1 MDRTFRIKSVN
12 GDTSFQHVTLKITP
26 NVDGDYFD
34 MQGNYL
40 GSTANSQKKIYIL
53 GLDPTGMPYSSS
65 NIPEDFFDEQVSF
78 TGIGNVVNL
87 RAGTKYG
94 TIVTNISRDIKLIVS
109 KKILSHYYTDA
120 GYDLN
125 ELKYK
130 SITQVPDK
138 IIGGT
143 FAIARLGGTSPNSEE
158 LREGEIDISVN
169 LSRFGS
175 SINTGWDAINLFAH
189 ERGQHIKDLLKYKKT
204 LWDVFPGP
212 HKVEHRAYMY
222 QLNHPTWV
230 KTSPEFKKQIWYVIS
245 AYVHKTE
252 YEPYFKD

>member
-40 GSTANSQKKIYIL
+40 GSTANSQKKIYIT
-53 GLDPTGMPYSSS
+53 GLNSFATPYSIG
-65 NIPEDFFDEQVSF
+65 NIPEDFFDKQVSF
-78 TGIGNVVNL
+78 TDGIGNIVNL

-94 TIVTNISRDIKLIVS
+94 TIITAVPTDRQLIVS

-120 GYDLN
+120 GYDVN

-138 IIGGT
+138 IPGGT
-143 FAIARLGGTSPNSEE
+143 FALARLGSTSSHSEE

-169 LSRFGS
+169 LLRFGS

-189 ERGQHIKDLLKYKKT
+189 ERGQHIKDLMKYKKT

-212 HKVEHRAYMY
+212 YAVEHRAYMY

-230 KTSPEFKKQIWYVIS
+230 KTSPEFKKQIWYVIGG
-245 AYVHKTE
+245 YVHPLE
-252 YEPYFKD
+252 YQSYFK